1 MKARPRTRTMKP
13 RRRVPAKNGTRRK
26 PRRSRAP
33 AKKGTRKRKLNAFFK
48 IMLKAKK
55 NSDESFVYNG
65 MTYKG
70 KKHPKL
76 RMIYKRA

>member
-48 IMLKAKK
+48 IVKSQEK
-55 NSDESFVYNG
+55 
-65 MTYKG
+65 
-70 KKHPKL
+70 
-76 RMIYKRA
+76 

>member
-1 MKARPRTRTMKP
+1 MKP

-48 IMLKAKK
+48 IVKSQEK
-55 NSDESFVYNG
+55 
-65 MTYKG
+65 
-70 KKHPKL
+70 
-76 RMIYKRA
+76 

>member
-13 RRRVPAKNGTRRK
+13 RRRVPANKGT
-26 PRRSRAP
+26 RSRAP
-33 AKKGTRKRKLNAFFK
+33 AKRGTKKRKLNAFFK